1 MLFNVKTRCGFLSEL
16 WSRGVHG
23 VAHSSGVRHGFVLN
37 TRDLEEAAS
46 LLASTAVPYTSELL
60 RGSPPFATRIFIIQS
75 PRISVSRVHTS
86 GTMQVK
92 SMLPHDYYGLV
103 LSAGSGTCVHCVK
116 NEVVSVD
123 PATSFLQSPLQDVR
137 VITTPQFDLSF
148 LRFSRHWLSA
158 ELDKMLGMNFKAPL
172 VFMPKVRMNTVS
184 GEQLRDLAENL
195 RRLLC
200 SIDAQEIPNSLGLRS
215 IENNI
220 ATLLLESQRHNYS
233 KLLNQR
239 LGALAPWHLRSAEE
253 YMRANSHLPLSLG
266 DICFV
271 TGLNA
276 RTLQHWSAA
285 NASSVQCNFFD
296 RFGWKGCETDCYTRQ
311 AKRQSL
317 ARQLVGDSCTLVV
330 SRCNMSASLGSGL
343 PKRFDGREVSEI
355 KRNKA
360 CLRSCLATKSE
371 QSDEAR

>member
-37 TRDLEEAAS
+37 TRDIEEAAS

-92 SMLPHDYYGLV
+92 SMLPHDCYGLV
-103 LSAGSGTCVHCVK
+103 LSAGNGTCVHCVK

-137 VITTPQFDLSF
+137 VTTTPQFDLSF

-276 RTLQHWSAA
+276 RTLQHWFSRKRELSPMQFLRQIRMERVRDGLLHPTGQTTVTSEAA
-285 NASSVQCNFFD
+285 SWGFLHFG
-296 RFGWKGCETDCYTRQ
+296 RF
-311 AKRQSL
+311 SL
-317 ARQLVGDSCTLVV
+317 QYERKFGERPSQTLRRSRGVGD
-330 SRCNMSASLGSGL
+330 
-343 PKRFDGREVSEI
+343 K
-355 KRNKA
+355 
-360 CLRSCLATKSE
+360 TK
-371 QSDEAR
+371 